1 MENESKNKWRA
12 IAVCEAI
19 LICVAV
25 IVAVLMVVK
34 NDGNEQVQS
43 DVAVGSQNV
52 VQETQPLVPVDNVVK
67 NTDNNDNASGNNTA
81 DEKTQAQ
88 TENSES
94 TEEQTEAKEPEKVMT
109 NDGDIKVSF
118 REDKTW
124 ESGDAQ
130 FAQYSMILEN
140 TSDTPATWWK
150 YTWDIPDDVQFSSA
164 WGCTT
169 SVEGKVLVIEPVS
182 YTAVVEK
189 GVAGNEIGI
198 IIQWKKGTQID
209 ITNGTFGYDVEDGEE
224 TQPAETISTEEKTE
238 AKTEAS
244 KSTQA
249 SKSTDML
256 QESGTPVAV
265 HGRLSVSGTDLVDES
280 GKPYQLKGV
289 STHGIAWYP
298 QYITED
304 TFKTLRDDY
313 NVNTIRIA
321 MYTAEY
327 GGYCSGG
334 NKSEL
339 KGLVDNA
346 VSYTEELG
354 MYAIIDWHILSDGNP
369 KTNMDEAK
377 KFFDEMS
384 KKYSDNKNVIYEIC
398 NEPNGSVSWS
408 DVKSYAQEVIK
419 VIRKNDKNAVII
431 VGTPTWSQD
440 VDTAAGDR
448 ISNDTNVMYALHFY
462 AATHTDGLRSKLKSA
477 HEAGLPIF
485 ISEFSICD
493 ASGNGSIDYNS
504 AKEWLSL
511 INSYNISYVG
521 WNLSNKSETSALLK
535 SSCDKVSGFT
545 KDDLSD
551 TGKWLFESFK

>member
-25 IVAVLMVVK
+25 IVAVLMFVK
-34 NDGNEQVQS
+34 NNGKTQLES
-43 DVAVGSQNV
+43 DEAVGNQKV
-52 VQETQPLVPVDNVVK
+52 IQETQPLVPVDNVVK
-67 NTDNNDNASGNNTA
+67 NTDNKDNTEENNSTA
-81 DEKTQAQ
+81 DDRTEAQ
-88 TENSES
+88 TENSE
-94 TEEQTEAKEPEKVMT
+94 TKEEQTEAKEPERVMT
-109 NDGDIKVSF
+109 NAGDIKVSF

-150 YTWDIPDDVQFSSA
+150 YTWDIPEDVQFSSA

-189 GVAGNEIGI
+189 GAAGNEIGI

-209 ITNGTFGYDVEDGEE
+209 ITNGAFSYDVEDGGE
-224 TQPAETISTEEKTE
+224 TQPAETISGEE
-238 AKTEAS
+238 KTEAS

-265 HGRLSVSGTDLVDES
+265 HGRLGVSGTDLVDES

-321 MYTAEY
+321 MYTSES

-346 VSYTEELG
+346 VSYTDKLG
-354 MYAIIDWHILSDGNP
+354 MYVIIDWHILSDGNP
-369 KTNMDEAK
+369 KTYMEEAK
-377 KFFDEMS
+377 KFFDEVS
-384 KKYSDNKNVIYEIC
+384 KKYSGNKNVIYEIC

-408 DVKSYAQEVIK
+408 DVKSYAEEVIK

-448 ISNDTNVMYALHFY
+448 ISNDKNVMYALHFY

-477 HEAGLPIF
+477 HEAGLPVF

-521 WNLSNKSETSALLK
+521 WSLSNKSETSALLK
-535 SSCDKVSGFT
+535 SSCNKVSGFT
-545 KDDLSD
+545 KEDLSD